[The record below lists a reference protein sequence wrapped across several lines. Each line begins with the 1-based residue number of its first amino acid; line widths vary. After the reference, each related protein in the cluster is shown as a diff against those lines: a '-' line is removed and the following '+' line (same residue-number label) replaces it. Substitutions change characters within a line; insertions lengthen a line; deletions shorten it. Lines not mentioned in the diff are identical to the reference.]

1 MHKFNKIIYK
11 KLHIYLQ
18 HSQNI
23 TMDPKLN
30 QIIQQSIWEGIL
42 KSIPTLIQIL
52 WPFFLPVIIIAFIK
66 ILFQVYK
73 NHQLSKVGML
83 EIDKMSGEEFE
94 LFLVTLFQK
103 MGYKTQHVGSS
114 INDFGADIILE
125 KGGVR
130 TAVQAKCWHTVIK
143 ESSVQ
148 EVYTSMKIHNCTKAL
163 VVTNNFFSWHA
174 RQLAK
179 TNGVEL
185 WNRTKLTN
193 VILNQQKQNSTSTNK
208 AANI

>member
-1 MHKFNKIIYK
+1 
-11 KLHIYLQ
+11 
-18 HSQNI
+18 
-23 TMDPKLN
+23 MDPKLN
-30 QIIQQSIWEGIL
+30 LNFQLAIWDGFIQ
-42 KSIPTLIQIL
+42 SIPTLIQIL

-66 ILFQVYK
+66 ILLQIYK
-73 NHQLSKVGML
+73 NHQLSKAGMP

-103 MGYKTQHVGSS
+103 MGYKTQHVGSTLH
-114 INDFGADIILE
+114 DFGADIIIE
-125 KGGVR
+125 KDGMR

-148 EVYTSMKIHNCTKAL
+148 EVYTSMKVHNCTKAL

-174 RQLAK
+174 MQLAK

-185 WNRTKLTN
+185 WNRTKLAE
-193 VILNQQKQNSTSTNK
+193 VILSKN
-208 AANI
+208 